1 MTRGLVLLALT
12 LLSACGSSTSLPA
25 PRIVSIRPASDTVG
39 RTDPILLQIDAA
51 YPIRLDYAEGEVQ
64 IQGRMRVWIGE
75 HEARVIALDAQSL
88 FAVDLPANLGA
99 AGYDVRVALADGR
112 ETTSPQ
118 GFTLLSQDAGT
129 PDAGPDG
136 GIPDGGIYVADGG
149 PEPEPEPDAGP
160 DPTRPMSEGDI
171 TGYEFEPISDQT
183 IGQPFAITVR
193 AVGPRAADFT
203 DKVDLSISKN
213 NGDVSP
219 TSLDKFV
226 GGICVQN
233 IAIDAQGANVV
244 LTVTDRFG
252 VQSSSNA
259 FKVK

>member
-1 MTRGLVLLALT
+1 MTRALVLLGLM

-25 PRIVSIRPASDTVG
+25 PRIVDINPASDTVG
-39 RTDPILLQIDAA
+39 RTAPIQLEIEAA
-51 YPIRLDYAEGEVQ
+51 FPIRLDYAEGEVET
-64 IQGRMRVWIGE
+64 QGRTRVWIGE
-75 HEARVIALDAQSL
+75 QEARVIALNAQSL
-88 FAVDLPANLGA
+88 FAVDLPANLGVA
-99 AGYDVRVALADGR
+99 AYDVRVALADGR

-118 GFTLLSQDAGT
+118 GFTLVS

-136 GIPDGGIYVADGG
+136 IPDGGVYVADGG
-149 PEPEPEPDAGP
+149 PEPEPDAGQ
-160 DPTRPMSEGDI
+160 DPTRPMGEGDI
-171 TGYEFEPISDQT
+171 TGYEFETISDQD
-183 IGQPFAITVR
+183 IGQPFAIIVR

-213 NGDVSP
+213 NGNVSP

>member
-1 MTRGLVLLALT
+1 MTRALVLLAMVV
-12 LLSACGSSTSLPA
+12 LSACGSSTSLPA
-25 PRIVSIRPASDTVG
+25 PRIVSVRPASDTVG
-39 RTDPILLQIDAA
+39 RTDPILLELDAA
-51 YPIRLDYAEGEVQ
+51 FPVRLDYAEGEAQ
-64 IQGRMRVWIGE
+64 LQGRTRVWIGDQ
-75 HEARVIALDAQSL
+75 EARVIALNAQSL

-99 AGYDVRVALADGR
+99 AAYDVRVALDDGR

-118 GFTLLSQDAGT
+118 GFTLWNQDAGT

-136 GIPDGGIYVADGG
+136 IPDGGVYVADGG
-149 PEPEPEPDAGP
+149 PEPDAGQ
-160 DPTRPMSEGDI
+160 DPTRPMGEGDI
-171 TGYEFEPISDQT
+171 TGYAFEPISDQD
-183 IGQPFAITVR
+183 IGQPFTITVR

-213 NGDVSP
+213 NGNVSP

-252 VQSSSNA
+252 VQASSNA

>member
-1 MTRGLVLLALT
+1 MTRALVALALM

-25 PRIVSIRPASDTVG
+25 PRIVSVTPASDIVG
-39 RTDPILLQIDAA
+39 RTDPIVVQLEAA
-51 YPIRLDYAEGEVQ
+51 VPIRVDYAEGAAQ
-64 IQGRMRVWIGE
+64 PRSGTRVWLGALE
-75 HEARVIALDAQSL
+75 LEVRELDARGALS
-88 FAVDLPANLGA
+88 VDLPADLGA
-99 AGYDVRVALADGR
+99 ATYDVRVVLADGR
-112 ETTSPQ
+112 EATSPG
-118 GFTLLSQDAGT
+118 GFALWSQDAGR

-136 GIPDGGIYVADGG
+136 IPDGGVYVADGG
-149 PEPEPEPDAGP
+149 PEPEPDAGP
-160 DPTRPMSEGDI
+160 DPTRPMGEGDI
-171 TGYEFEPISDQT
+171 TGYEFEPIPDQA

-193 AVGPRAADFT
+193 AVGPRAAEFT

-213 NGDVSP
+213 NGNVSP

-233 IAIDAQGANVV
+233 LAIDAQGANVV